1 MGIQWRDA
9 GWPGGGIDSGTGPGV
24 TRVATMLTP
33 DERLRVDAVG
43 VGVIQ
48 AVHRESVD
56 DLRRDLRGQCVRAL
70 IVSTSMCHGAQ
81 MTSVA
86 RMVREFPRVP
96 TVALLSQFDRAT
108 VRTVLSLGQ
117 CGIRTLIDVRE
128 PNGWRE
134 LRAVLLNER
143 TSDVQRL
150 AMSRLALDLAQAPA
164 GTRKFFDMLFAL
176 ASRTPTIR
184 QFARS
189 LEIIPG
195 TLMSRFYRA
204 HLPPPK
210 RFLAFAR
217 LACAARLFENPG
229 VSVSSVS
236 DQLGYSSPQSFSRHV
251 RSILGM
257 SAIEFR
263 VRYDCEA
270 MLDAFRE
277 ELVQRHLSTWRTF
290 DPFGHSARSIGIRK
304 SENRRR
310 LVSFPEGGPAL
321 RNVAE
326 ELGRGDQREDLSSP
340 GE

>member
-9 GWPGGGIDSGTGPGV
+9 GWPGGGTEGGYGGGV
-24 TRVATMLTP
+24 ARVATMLTP
-33 DERLRVDAVG
+33 DERLRVDAVAN
-43 VGVIQ
+43 GVIH
-48 AVHRESVD
+48 AVHRDCVD
-56 DLRRDLRGQCVRAL
+56 DLRRDLRSQRVRAL
-70 IVSTSMCHGAQ
+70 IVSTSMCHGVQ
-81 MTSVA
+81 MTGVA

-96 TVALLSQFDRAT
+96 TVALLSEFDRAT

-164 GTRKFFDMLFAL
+164 GTRRFFDSLFAH

-189 LEIIPG
+189 LQIIPG

-210 RFLAFAR
+210 RYLAFAR
-217 LACAARLFENPG
+217 LTCAARLFENPG

-236 DQLGYSSPQSFSRHV
+236 DQLCYSSPQSFSRHV

-257 SAIEFR
+257 SAIQFR
-263 VRYDCEA
+263 VRYDCEG
-270 MLDAFRE
+270 MLDSFRE
-277 ELVQRHLSTWRTF
+277 ELVLRHLAVWRAF
-290 DPFGHSARSIGIRK
+290 DPFGHTARSIGIRK

-310 LVSFPEGGPAL
+310 FVSFPEPDPIL
-321 RNVAE
+321 RSVAE
-326 ELGRGDQREDLSSP
+326 ELGGGEQRKDLGCP

>member
-1 MGIQWRDA
+1 
-9 GWPGGGIDSGTGPGV
+9 
-24 TRVATMLTP
+24 
-33 DERLRVDAVG
+33 
-43 VGVIQ
+43 
-48 AVHRESVD
+48 
-56 DLRRDLRGQCVRAL
+56 
-70 IVSTSMCHGAQ
+70 MCHGVQ
-81 MTSVA
+81 MTGVA

-164 GTRKFFDMLFAL
+164 GTRRFFDTLFAL
-176 ASRTPTIR
+176 AARTPTIR

-189 LEIIPG
+189 LEIVPG

-204 HLPPPK
+204 QLPPPK

-217 LACAARLFENPG
+217 LSCAARLFENPG

-236 DQLGYSSPQSFSRHV
+236 DQLCYSSPQSFSRHV

-257 SAIEFR
+257 SAIQFR
-263 VRYDCEA
+263 VRYDCEG

-277 ELVQRHLSTWRTF
+277 ELVLRHLSTWRAF
-290 DPFGHSARSIGIRK
+290 DPFGHTARSIGIRK

-310 LVSFPEGGPAL
+310 VVTFPEPAL
-321 RNVAE
+321 PLRSVAE
-326 ELGRGDQREDLSSP
+326 ELSGGEQREDLSRP